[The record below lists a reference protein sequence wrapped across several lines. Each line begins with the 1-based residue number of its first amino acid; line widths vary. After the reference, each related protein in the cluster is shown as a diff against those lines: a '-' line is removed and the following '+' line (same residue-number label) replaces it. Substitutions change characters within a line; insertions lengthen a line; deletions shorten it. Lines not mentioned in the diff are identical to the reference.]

1 MKRRGKMKK
10 RYKLCRHAGPGLNR
24 HCGDCART
32 CALKLGANGTCRL
45 TGEAQTC
52 ASYEVKV
59 KAQFRKRLPVVE
71 VDHPSD
77 LESGVVGDSGD
88 MLPSLTV
95 NDGGPR
101 GGTAPELS
109 D

>member
-1 MKRRGKMKK
+1 MVKVSEE
-10 RYKLCRHAGPGLNR
+10 C
-24 HCGDCART
+24 
-32 CALKLGANGTCRL
+32 
-45 TGEAQTC
+45 QTC
-52 ASYEVKV
+52 PDYEVKV

-71 VDHPSD
+71 VHHPPD
-77 LESGVVGDSGD
+77 LERGVVGDSGD